1 MQGRVPC
8 QVQTPKAQTPKA
20 QSTEA
25 GTELGY
31 CALSFYFRQNCKVT
45 GVARYSMVGG
55 ARDGKGLGRAMM
67 GEEVQDYGKVK
78 EAALH
83 QYTT

>member
-1 MQGRVPC
+1 M
-8 QVQTPKAQTPKA
+8 
-20 QSTEA
+20 
-25 GTELGY
+25 
-31 CALSFYFRQNCKVT
+31 T

-55 ARDGKGLGRAMM
+55 AHDGKGLGRAMM